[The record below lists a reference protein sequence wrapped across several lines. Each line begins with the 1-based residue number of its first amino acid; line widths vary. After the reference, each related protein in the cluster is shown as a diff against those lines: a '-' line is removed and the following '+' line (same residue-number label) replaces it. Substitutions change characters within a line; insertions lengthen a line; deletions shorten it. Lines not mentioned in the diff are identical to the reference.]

1 MEETQKL
8 NWRFFKETKLI
19 LEKKKKSARKSS
31 QAIYELYDL
40 FSMVSS
46 CTNDLGLA

>member
-19 LEKKKKSARKSS
+19 LEKKKNLQEKAAKLYMNYM
-31 QAIYELYDL
+31 IYLVWSL
-40 FSMVSS
+40 VALMI
-46 CTNDLGLA
+46 